1 MPTILAS
8 SFVLPH
14 AGGVEQFV
22 ATVRGLL
29 EARGQEVRVVACR
42 RPGEDGSADVTVP
55 ARFLGSSEWPLPVGG
70 FGVLWREVGRA
81 DAVIANNALHPLTGL
96 CVLVARVRGVPGLLV
111 VHGSGEDLPLGS
123 RGFRAVRDAFQRS
136 ASWLAV
142 RAAVPV
148 SVSWA
153 GVEGVRRRYG
163 VRAAHLP
170 YPLPELRSGIVP
182 PPLGDELRVLWV
194 GRLSPEKDP
203 ELAVAAV
210 DRLSGDV
217 RLDMY
222 GEGRLRERLEA
233 LAATRP
239 WLVLHGARPRA
250 EVLAAQER
258 AHVLLSTSVWDNAQ
272 VALLEALARGLPAVS
287 TRVGDA
293 PRYLHERELAE
304 FCVEPDAAAL
314 AGALSGLTASYDRW
328 RSAFAVNGERLRAIH
343 GSAGDVLAELIAG
356 AGR

>member
-14 AGGVEQFV
+14 PGGVEQFV
-22 ATVRGLL
+22 ATVRRLL
-29 EARGQEVRVVACR
+29 EARGVEVRVLACR

-55 ARFLGSSEWPLPVGG
+55 ARFLGASGWPLPVGG
-70 FGVLWREVGRA
+70 VTAVWREIGQA

-96 CVLVARVRGVPGLLV
+96 CVLVARLRRVPALLV

-123 RGFRAVRDAFQRS
+123 AGFRALRDAFQRT

-142 RAAVPV
+142 RGAVPV

-163 VRAAHLP
+163 VQAAHLP
-170 YPLPELRSGIVP
+170 YPLPELRDGVVP
-182 PPLGDELRVLWV
+182 PPLGDELRILWV

-210 DRLSGDV
+210 DRLASKARLEVYGD
-217 RLDMY
+217 
-222 GEGRLRERLEA
+222 GRLRARLEA
-233 LAATRP
+233 LAQTRP

-272 VALLEALARGLPAVS
+272 VALLEALARGVPAVS

-293 PRYLHERELAE
+293 PRYLHEPSLAP
-304 FCVEPDAAAL
+304 FCVVPDASAL
-314 AGALSGLTASYDRW
+314 AGALGLLAESYDRW
-328 RSAFAVNGERLRAIH
+328 RAIFGVNGQRLRAIH
-343 GSAGDVLAELIAG
+343 GGAGDVLAELIAG
-356 AGR
+356 ARR